1 MIISSTPKGF
11 EVWEQ
16 IAFDIDGVKGKQFV
30 IPAYDNVD
38 KELQDEIFRDNLEEI
53 RLQNDG
59 KGKKDD

>member
-30 IPAYDNVD
+30 IPAYDNFD
-38 KELQDEIFRDNLEEI
+38 KELQDKIFEDNLDEI
-53 RLQNDG
+53 RV
-59 KGKKDD
+59 